1 MPSGTVGIVTRTK
14 DRPLMLGRA
23 LKSVLSQTFEDW
35 ALVVVNDG
43 GEPGP
48 VHQALEP
55 FRSALADRCQLISL
69 EASGGMEA
77 ASNRAI
83 ANLPCKYLVIHDDDD
98 SWEPEFL
105 QATVEFMEGERPK
118 NTKGVMTHSHLV
130 EERIDNGK
138 IHFLKKCPHNDWI
151 RDINFFEMLA
161 DNCFPPISF
170 LFARDAYEKVGPFN
184 EELPVLGD
192 WEFNVRFLRHFDI
205 GVIPQSLANYHHRR
219 NDRSSAYGN
228 SVHAQRD
235 RLKYYDN
242 QLRNRWLRE
251 DLEAGRFG
259 LGAAAGLAR
268 SQWKIRRLLKKS
280 QRSIWSRLFN
290 T

>member
-1 MPSGTVGIVTRTK
+1 
-14 DRPLMLGRA
+14 MLGRA
-23 LKSVLSQTFEDW
+23 LKSVLSQTFADW

-43 GEPGP
+43 GEPEP
-48 VHQALEP
+48 VNEVLDQ
-55 FRSALADRCQLISL
+55 FRNALADRCHLISL
-69 EASGGMEA
+69 DASGGMEA
-77 ASNRAI
+77 ASNKAI
-83 ANLPCKYLVIHDDDD
+83 ASLQCKYLIIHDDDD

-105 QATVEFMEGERPK
+105 KATAGFMEAPRPPQ
-118 NTKGVMTHSHLV
+118 TKGVMTHSFLV
-130 EERIDNGK
+130 EEQVENGK
-138 IHFLKKCPHNDWI
+138 IRIRKKYPHNDWI

-170 LFARDAYEKVGPFN
+170 LFEREAYEKVGPFN

-205 GVIPQSLANYHHRR
+205 GVIPQILANYHHRR
-219 NDRSSAYGN
+219 NDRRSPYGN

-242 QLRNRWLRE
+242 LLRNQWLRE
-251 DLEAGRFG
+251 DLQTGRYG
-259 LGAAAGLAR
+259 LGTAAGLAR

-280 QRSIWSRLFN
+280 QGSIWRRLFN
-290 T
+290 L